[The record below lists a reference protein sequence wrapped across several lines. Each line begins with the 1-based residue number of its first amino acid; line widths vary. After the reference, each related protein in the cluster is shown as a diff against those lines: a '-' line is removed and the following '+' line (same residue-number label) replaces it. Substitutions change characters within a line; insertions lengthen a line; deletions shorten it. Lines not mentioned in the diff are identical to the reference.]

1 MHEVDDPRKSLDPR
15 TLAKLHGLRLRAR
28 HIVEGY
34 VAGLHRSPL
43 RGFSIEFAE
52 HRKYVPGDDLR
63 QLDWKAFGRT
73 DKFYLKQYEDE
84 TNLICYLVL
93 DISQSMHYQSAEAAL
108 SKLAYAQSIA
118 ASLAWLVLHQQDA
131 VGLATFDQDV
141 QALLR
146 PSTSPSHLR
155 EIIRVIESASAVRET
170 AIGPVLHKL
179 AERFTKRGVV
189 VILSDFLDEIPSLMA
204 GLGHF
209 RHRQHDV
216 VVFHVLDPAELDFP
230 FHEPT
235 LFRGLERP
243 GDVMTD
249 PRSVR
254 NAYLKEF
261 GHYLTQVKNGCRSHA
276 VSYQLIRT
284 DKPLDVALSHF
295 LAARMAKV
303 Y

>member
-1 MHEVDDPRKSLDPR
+1 MNEVGDPRKFLDPR

-93 DISQSMHYQSAEAAL
+93 DISQSMHYQGAEAAL
-108 SKLAYAQSIA
+108 SKLAYAQLIA

-131 VGLATFDQDV
+131 VGLATFDQDIE
-141 QALLR
+141 ALLR
-146 PSTSPSHLR
+146 PSTSPPHLR
-155 EIIRVIESASAVRET
+155 EIIRVLESASTGTGT
-170 AIGPVLHKL
+170 AIGPVLHEL
-179 AERFTKRGVV
+179 AERLSKRGVV
-189 VILSDFLDEIPSLMA
+189 VILSDLLDDIPSLMA

-216 VVFHVLDPAELDFP
+216 VVFHILDPAELDFP

-235 LFRGLERP
+235 RFHGLERARQ
-243 GDVMTD
+243 VMTD

-254 NAYLKEF
+254 RAYLKEF
-261 GHYLTQVKNGCRSHA
+261 GNYLTHVKNGCRSQA

-284 DKPLDVALSHF
+284 DQPLDRALSHF
-295 LAARMAKV
+295 LGTRMAKV
-303 Y
+303 R